1 MVSTFTTNLILEKQ
15 AAGENTDTW
24 GSKINTVLDLLDD
37 AIAGRLSK
45 SVAGSSNVTLTAAEA
60 RNAWHEYNGTL
71 TGNIN
76 VIVPTTEKLY
86 YIFNNTAG
94 AFTLTVKT
102 SGGSGIVVAQ
112 GDKVILYADGT
123 NVIEATSTFPDPM
136 TTRGDIIFRNA
147 TVPARLAVGAA
158 NTALTSDGTD
168 PAWGSITGPYI
179 VLGSDAEGDL
189 ILRGGSD
196 YARLAIGAANT
207 VLGSN
212 GTTAS
217 WAKVDGPN
225 IAMGSD
231 AQGDFLYYNGTNYV
245 RLAAGT
251 SGKFLQTKG
260 GAANPVWSDGN
271 LVQRVGTQTGA
282 VATGT
287 TAFPI
292 DDSIPAKT
300 EGDEYMTLAITPK
313 NTNNKLVIDVVFIFA
328 HTSTL
333 NMGIGLFQDA
343 VTDALAA
350 AAMRIDAADS
360 PWAIHFQHTMTAGG
374 TSSTTFKVR
383 AGGGTGATMTFNGV
397 SGARLMAGV
406 MASSIT
412 IREYLP

>member
-1 MVSTFTTNLILEKQ
+1 MVSTFTTNLALEKQ

-24 GSKINTVLDLLDD
+24 GSKINDVLDLLDD
-37 AIAGRLSK
+37 AIAGRLNK

-86 YIFNNTAG
+86 YVFNNTAG

-102 SGGSGIVVAQ
+102 SAGSGIVVTQ
-112 GDKVILYADGT
+112 GEKVILYADAT
-123 NVIEATSTFPDPM
+123 DVIEATDTFPDPM

-179 VLGSDAEGDL
+179 VLGSDAQGDL
-189 ILRGGSD
+189 ILRGASD
-196 YARLAIGAANT
+196 YARLAIGAADT

-231 AQGDFLYYNGTNYV
+231 AQGDVLYYNGTTYV
-245 RLAAGT
+245 RLGPGT
-251 SGKFLQTKG
+251 SGEFLQTQG
-260 GAANPVWSDGN
+260 AAANPLWAALSQATQAAIEAETNENTYIPPNLARHAPGDAKVW
-271 LVQRVGTQTGA
+271 VKWEQTGA
-282 VATGT
+282 HGILASHNMTSVTDGGATGDTDHLWNTDFSGIEYIVVEGSEDSRQTRPVPATFLVGGVTTISRQAT
-287 TAFPI
+287 TA
-292 DDSIPAKT
+292 T
-300 EGDEYMTLAITPK
+300 
-313 NTNNKLVIDVVFIFA
+313 DVVHNSIAIF
-328 HTSTL
+328 
-333 NMGIGLFQDA
+333 GDQ
-343 VTDALAA
+343 
-350 AAMRIDAADS
+350 
-360 PWAIHFQHTMTAGG
+360 
-374 TSSTTFKVR
+374 
-383 AGGGTGATMTFNGV
+383 
-397 SGARLMAGV
+397 
-406 MASSIT
+406 
-412 IREYLP
+412 